1 MNSSNPQPQELSPGS
16 PEQNQTIQYLVEAIL
31 LNRDN
36 QPVAT
41 GSATLYPE
49 RHCGEFYPLKNLT
62 VIADNL
68 PQQAA
73 TLKASD
79 GRLYRL
85 KPDKQMC
92 NAKMEPLHFHFEYEQ
107 LN

>member
-1 MNSSNPQPQELSPGS
+1 
-16 PEQNQTIQYLVEAIL
+16 
-31 LNRDN
+31 
-36 QPVAT
+36 
-41 GSATLYPE
+41 
-49 RHCGEFYPLKNLT
+49 